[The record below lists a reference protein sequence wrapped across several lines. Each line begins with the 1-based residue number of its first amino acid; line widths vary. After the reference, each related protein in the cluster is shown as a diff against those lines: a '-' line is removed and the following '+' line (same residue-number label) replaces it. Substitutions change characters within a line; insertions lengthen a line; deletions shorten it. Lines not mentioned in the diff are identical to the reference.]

1 MYARAVDDA
10 AERLRTLRQEECGDL
25 GLAALALGLAVAV
38 TQVHPQLALP
48 LFLGGL
54 GVGAL
59 GLRAVV
65 LRWDL
70 LEGLAGERDALVIP
84 EVLAYASRDATIE
97 RRRTF
102 AAMLRRDLREP
113 ERFGD
118 VRLVAVADELEAL
131 ACALEDDGLELHP
144 AAAVAC
150 ARLVS
155 DIASSPLLKPDA
167 PVAELRSRLL
177 QIRSGFAPP
186 ESRDAGQ
193 LGGKSRSRPAGR

>member
-10 AERLRTLRQEECGDL
+10 AERLRTLRQEECGNL
-25 GLAALALGLAVAV
+25 GLAALTLALAVAV

-54 GVGAL
+54 AVGAI

-70 LEGLAGERDALVIP
+70 LERLAGEKDALVIP
-84 EVLAYASRDATIE
+84 EVLAYASREATLD

-113 ERFGD
+113 WRAGD
-118 VRLVAVADELEAL
+118 ARLVAVADELEAL
-131 ACALEDDGLELHP
+131 ACELEDDALLLDP
-144 AAAVAC
+144 VAAVAC
-150 ARLVS
+150 VRLLS
-155 DIASSPLLKPDA
+155 DIPSSPLLNPAA
-167 PVAELRSRLL
+167 PVAELRSRIL
-177 QIRSGFAPP
+177 QIRSGFEPSLTAA
-186 ESRDAGQ
+186 RD
-193 LGGKSRSRPAGR
+193 